1 MRLLRAMTLTLLSL
15 AAAGALALVPQD
27 QGAKPLPAIP
37 SGFHFEGSWNCAG
50 AFGSGKPHRSTM
62 TGAIVVGD
70 RWLELTEQDIEP
82 ATGYIAKYLIGY
94 DAQQK
99 QLVEFDANNFSAA
112 TYSSSEGWKS
122 DALTLTSPINSDPKA
137 PYAANRFV
145 FSIVNPD
152 IFTMDWQVSKSAQF
166 SWVPADHLV
175 CKRGA
180 QS

>member
-1 MRLLRAMTLTLLSL
+1 MRLFRFMTQAALSL
-15 AAAGALALVPQD
+15 AAAGALALAPQE
-27 QGAKPLPAIP
+27 QGAKPPSAIP

-50 AFGSGKPHRSTM
+50 AFRNGKTHRSTM
-62 TGAIVVGD
+62 TGSIVVGD
-70 RWLELTEQDIEP
+70 KWLELLEQDIEP
-82 ATGYIAKYLIGY
+82 ATGYVAKYLIGY

-112 TYSSSEGWKS
+112 TYSSAEGWKS
-122 DALTLTSPINSDPKA
+122 DVLTLTSPISSDSKA

-152 IFTMDWQVSKSAQF
+152 TFTMDWQVSKSAQF
-166 SWVPADHLV
+166 NWMPADHLV
-175 CKRGA
+175 CKRST

>member
-1 MRLLRAMTLTLLSL
+1 MRLFLRLTQAVLSL
-15 AAAGALALVPQD
+15 TAAGALALAPQE
-27 QGAKPLPAIP
+27 QGAKSISAIP
-37 SGFHFEGSWNCAG
+37 SGFHFDGSWSCAG
-50 AFGSGKPHRSTM
+50 TFRNGKPHRSTM
-62 TGAIVVGD
+62 TGSIVVGD
-70 RWLELTEQDIEP
+70 KWLELTEQDTEP
-82 ATGYIAKYLIGY
+82 ATGYVAKYLIGY

-112 TYSSSEGWKS
+112 AYSSTEGWKS

-137 PYAANRFV
+137 PYAVSRFV
-145 FSIVNPD
+145 FSIVNQD
-152 IFTMDWQVSKSAQF
+152 TFTMDWQVSKSAQF

>member
-1 MRLLRAMTLTLLSL
+1 MTQAALSL
-15 AAAGALALVPQD
+15 AAAGAMALAPQD
-27 QGAKPLPAIP
+27 QGVKPLSAIP

-50 AFGSGKPHRSTM
+50 TFRNGKPHRSTM
-62 TGAIVVGD
+62 TGSVVVGD
-70 RWLELTEQDIEP
+70 KWLELMEQDTEP
-82 ATGYIAKYLIGY
+82 ATGYVAKYLMGY

-112 TYSSSEGWKS
+112 TYSSAEGWKG
-122 DALTLTSPINSDPKA
+122 DALTLTSPVSSDPKA

-166 SWVPADHLV
+166 NWVPADHLV

-180 QS
+180 